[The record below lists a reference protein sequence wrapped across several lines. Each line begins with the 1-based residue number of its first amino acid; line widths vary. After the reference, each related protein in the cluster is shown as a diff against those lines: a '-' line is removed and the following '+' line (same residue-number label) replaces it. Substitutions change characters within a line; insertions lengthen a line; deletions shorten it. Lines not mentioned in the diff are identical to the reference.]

1 MGVKVKGVREAKE
14 NLNRLIGDT
23 QGRKA
28 VRAIQSALL
37 LIGQEAASRT
47 PVASSTLI
55 NSQFRELS
63 VIGSRLVGKIG
74 YSANYAVY
82 VHNAP
87 GRYLGARKLRSVRRG
102 EKKGSM
108 GYIWDKTGE
117 PKFLDKGA
125 DAARDAVDA
134 IIKKELSL

>member
-14 NLNRLIGDT
+14 NLNRLIGDI

-37 LIGQEAASRT
+37 LIGQEAAMRT
-47 PVASSTLI
+47 PVATSTLI

-63 VIGSRLVGKIG
+63 VIGSRLIGKVG
-74 YSANYAVY
+74 YSVNYAAA
-82 VHNAP
+82 VHAASGKLKGQP
-87 GRYLGARKLRSVRRG
+87 RPRKDGVAQGNYWDPRG
-102 EKKGSM
+102 E
-108 GYIWDKTGE
+108 
-117 PKFLDKGA
+117 PRFLDSGA

-134 IIKKELSL
+134 IIKKEMQL